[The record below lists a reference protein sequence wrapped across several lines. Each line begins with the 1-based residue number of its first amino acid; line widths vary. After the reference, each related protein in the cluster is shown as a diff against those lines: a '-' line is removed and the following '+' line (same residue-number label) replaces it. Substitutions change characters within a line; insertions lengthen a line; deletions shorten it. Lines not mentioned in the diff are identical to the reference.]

1 MINVPGLL
9 RSKGC
14 GGRCLEDGRV
24 GRPGG
29 ARRGCLGRPVDP
41 GPLGSH
47 HGQFDGGKL
56 QLAKTVSLL
65 RGSSFKGY
73 IYIYTLLNSIL
84 PFSGI
89 CLKTWVSN
97 PKPGFACADM

>member
-1 MINVPGLL
+1 MVPGLL
-9 RSKGC
+9 RSEGC
-14 GGRCLEDGRV
+14 SRRCLEDGRV

-47 HGQFDGGKL
+47 HGQFDGGGKL

-73 IYIYTLLNSIL
+73 IIL
-84 PFSGI
+84 
-89 CLKTWVSN
+89 
-97 PKPGFACADM
+97 